1 VTAAFARTSGLRVA
15 AAIYPL
21 ALLLLVWWQCS
32 EHGWL
37 GNAFVLPSPARV
49 WDSATASFADGTL
62 PAQTLITLSRVLI
75 AFAIAL
81 VAGGVIGI
89 LVGRIAVVRAA
100 LRPLIAFLFPTP
112 KVAIYPAML
121 IILGLGGP
129 SKIGFG
135 VAEAVFPILLATA
148 AAASQVETRLLWSA
162 RALGTPEPRLL
173 WRVVFPAALGGM
185 MTGARIALVGALIG
199 VFLGEM
205 IAGAD
210 GLGHLMAVSYRT
222 LHTADMYVAV
232 VTVSLVGLVLDRT
245 FLFTRERLLGWS
257 AEGDSG

>member
-1 VTAAFARTSGLRVA
+1 VSVAFARTGGARIA
-15 AAIYPL
+15 AAVYPL
-21 ALLLLVWWQCS
+21 ALVLFVWWQCS
-32 EHGWL
+32 AHGWL
-37 GNAFVLPSPARV
+37 GNAFVLPSPAHV
-49 WDSATASFADGTL
+49 WDSASASFANGTL
-62 PAQTLITLSRVLI
+62 PAQTLITLERVLI

-81 VAGGVIGI
+81 VAGGTIGI
-89 LVGRIAVVRAA
+89 LVGRIALVREA

-129 SKIGFG
+129 SKIGLG
-135 VAEAVFPILLATA
+135 VAEAIFPILLGTA

-162 RALGTPEPRLL
+162 QALGTPNGRLL

-210 GLGHLMAVSYRT
+210 GLGQMMAVSYRT

-232 VTVSLVGLVLDRT
+232 VTVSLIGLCLDRA
-245 FLFTRERLLGWS
+245 FLFVRARLLGWS
-257 AEGDSG
+257 AEGDHA

>member
-1 VTAAFARTSGLRVA
+1 L
-15 AAIYPL
+15 I
-21 ALLLLVWWQCS
+21 
-32 EHGWL
+32 
-37 GNAFVLPSPARV
+37 
-49 WDSATASFADGTL
+49 SATGSFADGSL
-62 PAQTLITLSRVLI
+62 QAQTLVTLARVLA

-81 VAGGVIGI
+81 VFGGAIGI
-89 LVGRIAVVRAA
+89 LVGRIAVIRDA

-121 IILGLGGP
+121 IILGLGTP

-135 VAEAVFPILLATA
+135 VAEAIFPILLGTA

-162 RALGTPEPRLL
+162 RALGTPEARLL
-173 WRVVFPAALGGM
+173 WRVVLPAALGGM

-205 IAGAD
+205 IAGSD
-210 GLGHLMAVSYRT
+210 GLGHMMAVSYRT

-232 VTVSLVGLVLDRT
+232 VTVSLVGLVLDRL
-245 FLFTRERLLGWS
+245 FLFTRERALSWS
-257 AEGDSG
+257 AEGDHA

>member
-1 VTAAFARTSGLRVA
+1 MSLALVRAGGVRLALI
-15 AAIYPL
+15 IYPV

-32 EHGWL
+32 AHGLL
-37 GNAFVLPSPARV
+37 GNAFVLPPPARV
-49 WDSATASFADGTL
+49 WDSATALFADGTL
-62 PAQTLITLSRVLI
+62 PTQTIVTLERVLI

-81 VAGGVIGI
+81 VAGGTLGI
-89 LVGRIAVVRAA
+89 LVGRIATVRAA

-135 VAEAVFPILLATA
+135 VAEAIFPILLGTA

-162 RALGTPEPRLL
+162 RALGTPESRLL
-173 WRVVFPAALGGM
+173 WRVVLPAALGGL

-210 GLGHLMAVSYRT
+210 GLGHMMAVSYRT

-232 VTVSLVGLVLDRT
+232 VTVSLIGFCLDRT
-245 FLFTRERLLGWS
+245 FLFARARLLGWS
-257 AEGDSG
+257 AESDSG